1 MSRHGWNYRLH
12 LIVLVKVVS
21 DAPRG
26 LKTVHLGH
34 ITVHKDEAEFASAIG
49 FQVISDDIQGL
60 LSWESWFA
68 VGVCVKTYVVFED
81 NLQSL
86 DVERLVVYD

>member
-1 MSRHGWNYRLH
+1 MSCHGWNDRLD

-34 ITVHKDEAEFASAIG
+34 VAVHKDQAEFASAVG
-49 FQVISDDIQGL
+49 FQVISDDVQGL
-60 LSWESWFA
+60 LSWESCFA
-68 VGVCVKTYVVFED
+68 VGVRVKTDVVFKD

-86 DVERLVVYD
+86 DVKRLVVYD